1 MRNLTRS
8 PHLKVLATIVGAIIL
23 AIFLRVFV
31 IHAYRIPSASMENTL
46 LIGDFLLAERLTF
59 GSTLEFPWSHRTDF
73 RLPMLS
79 QPKRGEIVIFLGWER
94 NGMEYIKRCVGLPG
108 DTIEVVDNR
117 LFVNGTP
124 SDCVVE
130 SAETRVSTDVR
141 RIPSHHTDHLHNFGP
156 HVVGYDSIFVMG
168 DNRGNSEDSRIQ
180 GDVPMSALRG
190 RPMIVYWSVDR
201 TISWW
206 NPLKRIRWNRIGR
219 RIR

>member
-1 MRNLTRS
+1 MRNLTQSLR
-8 PHLKVLATIVGAIIL
+8 LKVLATVFGAIVV

-46 LIGDFLLAERLTF
+46 LVGDFLLAERLTF
-59 GSTLEFPWSHRTDF
+59 GSTLELPWSHRTNF
-73 RLPMLS
+73 RFPTLS
-79 QPKRGEIVIFLGWER
+79 QPRRGGIVIFHGWER
-94 NGMEYIKRCVGLPG
+94 NDMEYIKRCVGLPG
-108 DTIEVVDNR
+108 DTIEVVDNQ

-124 SDCVVE
+124 FDCVVE
-130 SAETRVSTDVR
+130 SAETRGSTEER
-141 RIPSHHTDHLHNFGP
+141 RIPRHHTDHLRNFGP
-156 HVVGYDSIFVMG
+156 HIVGNDSIFVMG
-168 DNRGNSEDSRIQ
+168 DNRGNSEDSRMR

-190 RPMIVYWSVDR
+190 RPMIVYWSIDS